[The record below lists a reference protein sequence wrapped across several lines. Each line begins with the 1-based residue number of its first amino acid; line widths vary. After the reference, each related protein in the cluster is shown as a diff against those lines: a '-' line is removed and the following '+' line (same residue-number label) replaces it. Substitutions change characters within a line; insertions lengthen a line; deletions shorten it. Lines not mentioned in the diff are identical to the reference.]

1 MEERVNHSNIII
13 EFQKN
18 AAELGI
24 TIDDRMLFSFE
35 LYYKN
40 LIEWNAV
47 MNLTAITEEKDVYE
61 KHFLDSLT
69 IIKIVS
75 RETLEKGCTILDM
88 GTGAGFPGLP
98 IAIAF
103 PETNVIL
110 KHLAQLKFTYF
121 SR

>member
-1 MEERVNHSNIII
+1 MNHSNIII

-18 AAELGI
+18 AAGLGI

-69 IIKIVS
+69 IIKIVT
-75 RETLEKGCTILDM
+75 RETFYRFHIEGC
-88 GTGAGFPGLP
+88 FRSLP
-98 IAIAF
+98 H
-103 PETNVIL
+103 T
-110 KHLAQLKFTYF
+110 
-121 SR
+121 S

>member
-1 MEERVNHSNIII
+1 MNHSNIII

-75 RETLEKGCTILDM
+75 RETLEKG
-88 GTGAGFPGLP
+88 
-98 IAIAF
+98 
-103 PETNVIL
+103 V
-110 KHLAQLKFTYF
+110 Q
-121 SR
+121 S